1 MVERFQARYRPLRNH
16 LLSNYE
22 FQKLS
27 LNEDERFDLFVN
39 QIKHE
44 AKDYQSSHI
53 N

>member
-16 LLSNYE
+16 LSNYE

-27 LNEDERFDLFVN
+27 QNEDERFDFFVN
-39 QIKHE
+39 QITHE
-44 AKDYQSSHI
+44 AKDYQSSCI